1 MNLNA
6 IGLGSLLPERLPD
19 RVSTDPRPLPSD
31 PPNTPTSNVPGGGSD
46 GALSGTALSVGS
58 QSDSDAEL
66 WGLLSG
72 EERGFYLRHALR
84 GEATYRPESGLA
96 TTNAPGARLGARID
110 MRV

>member
-6 IGLGSLLPERLPD
+6 IGLGSLLPERLPE
-19 RVSTDPRPLPSD
+19 RVSTDSRPPPSD
-31 PPNTPTSNVPGGGSD
+31 PPNTSALGVPLRTDEGVP
-46 GALSGTALSVGS
+46 SGTARSVRP
-58 QSDSDAEL
+58 QSDADTEL
-66 WGLLSG
+66 WGLLST
-72 EERGFYLRHALR
+72 EERGFYLRHSLR